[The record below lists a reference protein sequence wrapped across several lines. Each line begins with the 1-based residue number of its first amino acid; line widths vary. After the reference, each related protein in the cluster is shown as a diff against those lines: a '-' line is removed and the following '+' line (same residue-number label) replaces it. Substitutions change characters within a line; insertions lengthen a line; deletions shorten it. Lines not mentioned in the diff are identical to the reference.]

1 MAARKFLKTRYRGV
15 YYRESPNRRPH
26 RGHADRC
33 YAVWYKGADG
43 KGHWETIG
51 WASEG
56 VTPEYASQKRNDL
69 VNTIRDGKP
78 IPVKGAQRFTVGQAV
93 ESYEAWAQ
101 TEGKFIDKEMN
112 RWNKHMRASF
122 AALPIDSITVAIL
135 VSHKTKL
142 ALRMSAQSVNHCFSF
157 VRRAINHAIGM
168 ELYSGPNPMNSRRN
182 SKFSLS
188 QPDNESNRYLTPQE
202 AKALLANLRNRSKQL
217 HDMSLLSLKTGL
229 RAVEIFSITGADL
242 DAPAGVIRFTAKGG
256 RRDSIPAP
264 ADMIELLQ
272 SYGRAPGEHIFQARN
287 GGPIT
292 RGISSAFGRA
302 VADLKL
308 NEGWPRSCDHVIFHT
323 LRHTFASW
331 LAQSRQVTLQELKE
345 LMRHEKISMTL
356 RYAKLIPGHER
367 DRQAII
373 ADVLRAAD
381 LAADVAADLAADTDA
396 DLISD

>member
-1 MAARKFLKTRYRGV
+1 MDKCVASPTRIAYPWGMASRNFLKTRYRGV
-15 YYRESPNRRPH
+15 YYRESPTRRPQ
-26 RGHADRC
+26 RGRPDKC
-33 YAVWYKGADG
+33 YAVWYKGIDG
-43 KGHWETIG
+43 KGHWQTIG

-56 VTPEYASQKRNDL
+56 ITPEYASQKRNDL
-69 VNTIRDGKP
+69 VNTVRDGKA
-78 IPVKGAQRFTVGQAV
+78 IPSPNARRYTVGQAV
-93 ESYEAWAQ
+93 ESYEAWAHD
-101 TEGKFIDKEMN
+101 EGKFIDKEMN
-112 RWNKHMRASF
+112 RWNKHMRTTF

-135 VSHKTKL
+135 AAHKARL
-142 ALRMSAQSVNHCFSF
+142 ASRMSAQSVNHCFSF

-168 ELYSGPNPMNSRRN
+168 ELYSGPNPMRSRRN
-182 SKFSLS
+182 SKFSLP
-188 QPDNESNRYLTPQE
+188 QPDNESERYLTPVE
-202 AKALLANLRNRSKQL
+202 ARALLANLRNRSMQL

-229 RAVEIFSITGADL
+229 RATEIFTITGADL

-264 ADMIELLQ
+264 ADVIQMLQ
-272 SYGRAPGEHIFQARN
+272 SYSRAPGEPIFQARN

-292 RGISSAFGRA
+292 SGISGSFGRA
-302 VADLKL
+302 VAALSL

-331 LAQSRQVTLQELKE
+331 LAQSGQVTLQELKE

-373 ADVLRAAD
+373 ADVLNAAD
-381 LAADVAADLAADTDA
+381 LDGE
-396 DLISD
+396 